1 MADTLLLIE
10 DEALLGAELVRHFRR
25 EGWDVVHCQDL
36 GGARRVLLEDDVA
49 PLVVVSDMQLPDG
62 NALDL
67 LTTVRER
74 RHHGEWIFLTGFG
87 SVADSV
93 RALRLGAYDFLEKP
107 CDQKRLDLI
116 VAGAARSARA
126 QRQLDEHAL
135 QQHQSYPVEAFL
147 GGSPQAAA
155 TREVLRKLSQVPF
168 SALVIGGE
176 TGTGKG
182 LATRI
187 IHYSGL
193 RSAGPLVEINCAA
206 LPRELLESELFG
218 HEAGAFTGAKRR
230 RRGLLEQASDGTLF
244 LDEIGELNLDL
255 QAKLLKVIEDQ
266 RVRPLG
272 SEREVKLDVRIVAAS
287 NRDLVQR
294 VQEGSFR
301 ADLFHRLSVFGVTLP
316 TLRERIDDLD
326 DLVPAVVGEYNAKS
340 GKGVRH
346 IPPAVW
352 SALKAHDWPGNVR
365 ELRNVIERCVLFSES
380 EVFPSQWLQLSGR
393 SPAAVE
399 AAGVAVDG
407 NRLTLPL
414 DGSLS
419 LEDMDKYIVKAAL
432 ERANHNVTAAARSL
446 GTTRQTL
453 RYRAKKYGLLAS
465 DEAAGAKGQGADDGE
480 AE

>member
-10 DEALLGAELVRHFRR
+10 DEALLGAELARHFRR
-25 EGWDVVHCQDL
+25 DGWEVVHCTDVAK
-36 GGARRVLLEDDVA
+36 ARRALLEEDTT

-67 LTTVRER
+67 LTEVRER
-74 RHHGEWIFLTGFG
+74 RHRGEWIFLTGFG

-107 CDQKRLDLI
+107 CDEKRLDLI

-126 QRQLDEHAL
+126 QRQLDEHAV
-135 QQHQSYPVEAFL
+135 QQHQSYSVEAFL
-147 GGSPQAAA
+147 GTSSAAA
-155 TREVLRKLSQVPF
+155 AAREVLGKLSQVPF

-230 RRGLLEQASDGTLF
+230 RRGLIEQASGGTMF
-244 LDEIGELNLDL
+244 LDEIAELDLDL

-272 SEREVKLDVRIVAAS
+272 SEREVVVDVRLVAAS
-287 NRDLVQR
+287 NRDLAER
-294 VQEGSFR
+294 VRSGDFR
-301 ADLFHRLSVFGVTLP
+301 DDLFHRLSVFGVTLP
-316 TLRERIDDLD
+316 PLRERIEDLD
-326 DLVPAVVGEYNAKS
+326 QLLPTIIAEYNAKA
-340 GKGVRH
+340 GKCVRN
-346 IPPAVW
+346 IPAAVW
-352 SALKAHDWPGNVR
+352 NTLKAYAWPGNVR
-365 ELRNVIERCVLFSES
+365 ELRNVVERCVLFSEG
-380 EVFPSQWLQLSGR
+380 ETFPSQWLQLPGGA
-393 SPAAVE
+393 PPETNAGD
-399 AAGVAVDG
+399 AAGASVDG
-407 NRLTLPL
+407 DRLTLPL

-419 LEDMDKYIVKAAL
+419 LEDMDRYIVKAAL
-432 ERANHNVTAAARSL
+432 ERTQFNVTAAARSL

-453 RYRAKKYGLLAS
+453 RYRAKKYGLI
-465 DEAAGAKGQGADDGE
+465 DREAAEGE
-480 AE
+480 EKD